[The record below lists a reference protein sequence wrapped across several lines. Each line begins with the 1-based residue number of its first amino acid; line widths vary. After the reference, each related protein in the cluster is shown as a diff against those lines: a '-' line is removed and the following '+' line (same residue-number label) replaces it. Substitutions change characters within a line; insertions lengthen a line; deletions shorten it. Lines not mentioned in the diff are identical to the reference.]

1 MDSWLLKTTV
11 KRHENQNRK
20 QRSTN
25 KKALKNN
32 RQIKCNNK
40 KQKKKAIWNITL
52 TLDHYPRNGQMGDTD
67 PSSDM

>member
-40 KQKKKAIWNITL
+40 KQKKKQSGI
-52 TLDHYPRNGQMGDTD
+52 
-67 PSSDM
+67 